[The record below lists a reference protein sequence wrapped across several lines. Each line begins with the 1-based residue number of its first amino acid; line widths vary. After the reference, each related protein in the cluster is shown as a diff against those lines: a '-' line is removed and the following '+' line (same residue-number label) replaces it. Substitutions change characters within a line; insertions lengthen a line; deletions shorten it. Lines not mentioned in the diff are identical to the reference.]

1 MGTRRKTKKKRAST
15 RKKPKERKPSVHHVH
30 GYTILLLSLPS
41 DNIYISGTVNNGF
54 ISETKSTAGINHLLE
69 HMIVNGW
76 PGCGEDTCSVFWSKQ
91 GVQCNASTAMTVLKY
106 YTYGRK
112 DDIPLMLKYMIDIM
126 TEPIFTETSLKRQ
139 KRAVLNELLTYA
151 NNPETQLTDTFN
163 KAFYS
168 IDGLKYTSDHILQRD
183 NLKNITLSKL
193 KKAFKENYRSNNM
206 IFSVTGNFNEKEV
219 LQEFENI
226 FSKMEA
232 KSKSKSISP
241 CRSCYTRV
249 HRIIYVPSK
258 IAKTTKILIGFPS
271 TLRMQD
277 KDFPL
282 VSLGATILGNI
293 AFEVLRA
300 DKKLVYGVSM
310 NTTTFLCGT
319 TVLVSVYVD
328 DDNALKVIKELFKLF
343 TKYKDELVPKQYLS
357 ASKKK
362 ALLEYGDTMATPQL
376 IGNMYANQYIAQQG
390 LSNPRINSLSQYKKD
405 LLNATREDIKR
416 ALRRVLLLKDCL
428 CVYQGRKKLKV
439 EWSDLL

>member
-1 MGTRRKTKKKRAST
+1 MGTRRKAQKKRATT
-15 RKKPKERKPSVHHVH
+15 RKKPKEKKPSVHHIH
-30 GYTILLLSLPS
+30 GYTILLLKLPT

-76 PGCGEDTCSVFWSKQ
+76 PGCGKDTCSVFWSKQ
-91 GVQCNASTAMTVLKY
+91 GIKCNASTDLTVLKY
-106 YTYGRK
+106 YTYGIK
-112 DDIPLMLKYMIDIM
+112 NDIPVMLKYMIDIM
-126 TEPIFTETSLKRQ
+126 TEPVFTATSLKRQ

-151 NNPETQLTDTFN
+151 NNPETHLTDTFN

-168 IDGLKYTSDHILQRD
+168 IEGLKYSSDHILQRD
-183 NLKNITLSKL
+183 NLKDITLSKL

-206 IFSVTGNFNEKEV
+206 IFSVTGNFDEKDV
-219 LQEFENI
+219 LEEFKKI
-226 FSKMEA
+226 LSKTKT
-232 KSKSKSISP
+232 KSAAVSP
-241 CRSCYTRV
+241 CRNCYTRE

-271 TLRMQD
+271 TVRVQN

-293 AFEVLRA
+293 AFEILRA
-300 DKKLVYGVSM
+300 DKKLVYGVSI

-328 DDNALKVIKELFKLF
+328 DDNALTVIKELFKLLK
-343 TKYKDELVPKQYLS
+343 KYRDVLVPKHYLS
-357 ASKKK
+357 AAKKK
-362 ALLEYGDTMATPQL
+362 SLMEYGDTMATSQL
-376 IGNMYANQYIAQQG
+376 IGNMYVNQYIAQKG
-390 LSNPRINSLSQYKKD
+390 LSNPRINSLSQYKKE
-405 LLNATREDIKR
+405 LVTATREDIRR
-416 ALRRVLLLKDCL
+416 ALRRVLLFNDCL
-428 CVYQGRKKLKV
+428 CAYQGRKKLKV